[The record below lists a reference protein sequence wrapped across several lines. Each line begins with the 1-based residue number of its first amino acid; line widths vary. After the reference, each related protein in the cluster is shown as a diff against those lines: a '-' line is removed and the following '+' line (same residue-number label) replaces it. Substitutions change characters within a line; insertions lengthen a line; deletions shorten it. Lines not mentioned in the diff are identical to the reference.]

1 MFLLTRLYIIIFI
14 CIIIKAEIL
23 KALTIEI
30 FRDKS
35 FLGQVGFI
43 IIMQSSGEK

>member
-1 MFLLTRLYIIIFI
+1 MIIR
-14 CIIIKAEIL
+14 AEIL
-23 KALTIEI
+23 KASAIEI